1 MARPRSSPS
10 AFERLRFGATRTLNL
25 REGLPSAADAALRL
39 EQWLR
44 TKQLEQPGEVLVIT
58 GRGAH
63 SDGGIPVVRE
73 TVVRVLRALRR
84 KGVVAQSREQG
95 PGAFIVTLAPLRAL
109 LDAPARHRVS
119 VRPPPPRQVVRGLA
133 PATDAL
139 LRRLAITALDSL
151 GVVRPDA
158 SLVEAEMQR
167 QFSLL
172 AAALPPGQSPDEWLT
187 AAITRALDEYDAS

>member
-1 MARPRSSPS
+1 MARPRSTPS

-25 REGLPSAADAALRL
+25 REGLPSAADAASRV

-63 SDGGIPVVRE
+63 SEGGIPVVRE

-84 KGVVAQSREQG
+84 KGVVAQSREHG

-109 LDAPARHRVS
+109 LDAPARHRIS

-139 LRRLAITALDSL
+139 LRRLAVAALESL
-151 GVVRPDA
+151 GVFRPEA

-172 AAALPPGQSPDEWLT
+172 AAALPPGHSPDDWLT
-187 AAITRALDEYDAS
+187 AAIARALDEYDAS